1 MCLHLKKILRA
12 CGLDAKVGSTTL
24 QGSRADI
31 NYKDSLEGS
40 KSVFKEADEIMIKFE
55 GTTFKEKETISA
67 LLDTLS
73 RSQATYYAHQLISYR
88 IQIPDTTPSSSFGR
102 Q

>member
-1 MCLHLKKILRA
+1 
-12 CGLDAKVGSTTL
+12 
-24 QGSRADI
+24 
-31 NYKDSLEGS
+31 
-40 KSVFKEADEIMIKFE
+40 MIKFE

-102 Q
+102 QWSSSHVWSFVTIPKPLQSS